1 MATIPTILL
10 NPIYEGASHRYRAE
24 LIDEDGSMIQL
35 AAITD
40 VRGWLDD
47 DVSGVTINGR
57 ANVPL
62 IAANGGSLVSE
73 TIAGQPRAV
82 FYWYLT
88 SADAPIVS
96 TDNVSEEVH
105 RLTLKFTYTR
115 PAGGQGLLP
124 HVVKYPVIAIA
135 RHP

>member
-1 MATIPTILL
+1 MTTIPTIMLDA
-10 NPIYEGASHRYRAE
+10 IYEGASHRYRSE
-24 LIDEDGSMIQL
+24 LTDEDGSQIQL
-35 AAITD
+35 AAVTD
-40 VRGWLDD
+40 IRGWLDD
-47 DVSGVTINGR
+47 DATGVTINGR
-57 ANVPL
+57 ANVSL
-62 IAANGGSLVSE
+62 INANGGSLVSE
-73 TIAGQPRAV
+73 TVAGQPRAV

-96 TDNVSEEVH
+96 GENVSQEIH